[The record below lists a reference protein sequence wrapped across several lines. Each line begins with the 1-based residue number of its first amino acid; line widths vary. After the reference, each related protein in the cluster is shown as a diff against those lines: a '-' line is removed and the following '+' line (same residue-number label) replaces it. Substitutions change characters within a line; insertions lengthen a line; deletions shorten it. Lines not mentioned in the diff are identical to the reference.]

1 MGGRSRET
9 GRDGCHFRGVVVHAS
24 APLGGLL
31 TGDADGDLHGSVL
44 LLGPLMGNPK
54 VAGHPADALTGA
66 RHVPLG
72 GSGAAAGAGLVGWH
86 PPAVGRLHVAAGACW
101 GLLGP
106 QEQLTGLGPGLLGD
120 SDVVAKGGGAGVMT
134 TIGPLGTGGWG
145 SALGTLGGF
154 GGQVLLVL
162 PPLTVPLPVPGGP
175 LLRPRRR
182 AAAALQ
188 PALAP
193 RFRELLLDHV
203 PHGDVDRGAR
213 RVGVGVLVL
222 LNPVGAQPFAGPV
235 RPGPGPP
242 APLLVAVLVPFRP
255 QPVLHGLQAVGG
267 DVRAEL
273 EAPGH
278 AAFAL
283 GVAVA
288 VVLVP
293 NQPTQQLRC
302 MGVGPRP
309 RPTRFLP
316 IHHGSGGVV
325 GLEVLGVHS
334 FNSTNWLWL
343 LRRVLQHW
351 IGSAAG
357 AGQPVVVE
365 VVDAA
370 LLVGRWDSWSADG
383 ADAGVLV
390 CAPLSRLLRGQGD
403 ALDGAAGS
411 VTNSALSLSGAAS
424 RCAALRDAALRCELR
439 AAPRCCDALLGVG
452 GPEWHA
458 RAG

>member
-1 MGGRSRET
+1 MAPWAASAARDSWYSRHLRSR
-9 GRDGCHFRGVVVHAS
+9 FLS
-24 APLGGLL
+24 
-31 TGDADGDLHGSVL
+31 
-44 LLGPLMGNPK
+44 
-54 VAGHPADALTGA
+54 PAD
-66 RHVPLG
+66 RFSFP
-72 GSGAAAGAGLVGWH
+72 W
-86 PPAVGRLHVAAGACW
+86 
-101 GLLGP
+101 
-106 QEQLTGLGPGLLGD
+106 
-120 SDVVAKGGGAGVMT
+120 
-134 TIGPLGTGGWG
+134 
-145 SALGTLGGF
+145 
-154 GGQVLLVL
+154 
-162 PPLTVPLPVPGGP
+162 
-175 LLRPRRR
+175 RR

-188 PALAP
+188 PAPAP
-193 RFRELLLDHV
+193 RFGEVVLDHV
-203 PHGDVDRGAR
+203 PQGDVDRGAR
-213 RVGVGVLVL
+213 RVGVGVLFL

-242 APLLVAVLVPFRP
+242 ALAAEAPLVAFRP
-255 QPVLHGLQAVGG
+255 QPLLHCPQAVLPH
-267 DVRAEL
+267 VFAEL

-278 AAFAL
+278 AAFTL

-293 NQPTQQLRC
+293 DQPTQQACC

-309 RPTRFLP
+309 QPARFLP

-325 GLEVLGVHS
+325 GLEVLDVHS
-334 FNSTNWLWL
+334 FNSTDWLWL

-370 LLVGRWDSWSADG
+370 LLVGRWDSGSADG

-411 VTNSALSLSGAAS
+411 VMNSALSLSGAAS
-424 RCAALRDAALRCELR
+424 RCAALRAAALRCELR
-439 AAPRCCDALLGVG
+439 AAPRCSGFVARLARE
-452 GPEWHA
+452 GPVTP
-458 RAG
+458 RR